1 MRKILEAIVLGIFC
15 GLLTRIAEQYLPE
28 NLKFLTETKIIWLL
42 PAFLI
47 ALSAPYRHKKFYSII
62 TAVAAILATGYT
74 YYFSESIKAGN
85 FPTLTS
91 DVINFTALGLFA
103 GAATGFLAFLS
114 RSATNQ
120 FIRYG
125 SMSLL
130 PAIFTGDGLESIIS
144 TLNNFE
150 FTPEIA
156 TKIFGGFISYALVA
170 GKNKFKRKSLAIFT
184 TIAAFSTLAYLYM
197 V

>member
-1 MRKILEAIVLGIFC
+1 
-15 GLLTRIAEQYLPE
+15 
-28 NLKFLTETKIIWLL
+28 
-42 PAFLI
+42 
-47 ALSAPYRHKKFYSII
+47 
-62 TAVAAILATGYT
+62 
-74 YYFSESIKAGN
+74 
-85 FPTLTS
+85 
-91 DVINFTALGLFA
+91 
-103 GAATGFLAFLS
+103 
-114 RSATNQ
+114 
-120 FIRYG
+120 
-125 SMSLL
+125 MSLL